1 MTILK
6 NRCVCAGTV
15 FLQSPSLC
23 HYQEN
28 KNNLT
33 YGILFNTRMKSHQE
47 ISQYRSIA
55 CLFFLEC
62 KMAGTAT
69 SSQCAEVTLKNL
81 IPKLQI
87 KLSECQRKDIVIIIS
102 TSSNLWLY
110 IVLTKKIFYTKP
122 NDLITSQI
130 LE

>member
-1 MTILK
+1 
-6 NRCVCAGTV
+6 
-15 FLQSPSLC
+15 
-23 HYQEN
+23 
-28 KNNLT
+28 
-33 YGILFNTRMKSHQE
+33 
-47 ISQYRSIA
+47 
-55 CLFFLEC
+55 
-62 KMAGTAT
+62 MAGTAT

-87 KLSECQRKDIVIIIS
+87 KLSECQRKDIVIIIA
-102 TSSNLWLY
+102 TSSNLRLY

>member
-1 MTILK
+1 
-6 NRCVCAGTV
+6 
-15 FLQSPSLC
+15 
-23 HYQEN
+23 
-28 KNNLT
+28 
-33 YGILFNTRMKSHQE
+33 
-47 ISQYRSIA
+47 
-55 CLFFLEC
+55 
-62 KMAGTAT
+62 MAGTAT

-87 KLSECQRKDIVIIIS
+87 KLSECQCKDIVIIIS

-110 IVLTKKIFYTKP
+110 IVPNKKIFYTKP

>member
-1 MTILK
+1 
-6 NRCVCAGTV
+6 
-15 FLQSPSLC
+15 
-23 HYQEN
+23 
-28 KNNLT
+28 
-33 YGILFNTRMKSHQE
+33 MKSHQE

-62 KMAGTAT
+62 NMAGTAT

>member
-1 MTILK
+1 MSVWELFFTITKFVSLSRKQKQPNLK
-6 NRCVCAGTV
+6 HLVQYKNEKSPRYITV
-15 FLQSPSLC
+15 QI
-23 HYQEN
+23 N
-28 KNNLT
+28 
-33 YGILFNTRMKSHQE
+33 
-47 ISQYRSIA
+47 
-55 CLFFLEC
+55 CLPFFFLEC

-81 IPKLQI
+81 ISKLQI

>member
-1 MTILK
+1 
-6 NRCVCAGTV
+6 
-15 FLQSPSLC
+15 
-23 HYQEN
+23 
-28 KNNLT
+28 
-33 YGILFNTRMKSHQE
+33 
-47 ISQYRSIA
+47 
-55 CLFFLEC
+55 
-62 KMAGTAT
+62 MAGTAT

-110 IVLTKKIFYTKP
+110 IVPNKKIFYTKP

>member
-1 MTILK
+1 
-6 NRCVCAGTV
+6 
-15 FLQSPSLC
+15 
-23 HYQEN
+23 
-28 KNNLT
+28 
-33 YGILFNTRMKSHQE
+33 
-47 ISQYRSIA
+47 
-55 CLFFLEC
+55 
-62 KMAGTAT
+62 MAGTAT

-102 TSSNLWLY
+102 TSSNLRLY

>member
-1 MTILK
+1 
-6 NRCVCAGTV
+6 
-15 FLQSPSLC
+15 
-23 HYQEN
+23 
-28 KNNLT
+28 
-33 YGILFNTRMKSHQE
+33 
-47 ISQYRSIA
+47 
-55 CLFFLEC
+55 
-62 KMAGTAT
+62 MAGTAT
-69 SSQCAEVTLKNL
+69 NSQCAEVTLKNL

-87 KLSECQRKDIVIIIS
+87 KLSECQRKDIVIIIL

>member
-1 MTILK
+1 
-6 NRCVCAGTV
+6 
-15 FLQSPSLC
+15 
-23 HYQEN
+23 
-28 KNNLT
+28 
-33 YGILFNTRMKSHQE
+33 
-47 ISQYRSIA
+47 
-55 CLFFLEC
+55 
-62 KMAGTAT
+62 MAGTAT
-69 SSQCAEVTLKNL
+69 SSQCTEVTLKNL

-110 IVLTKKIFYTKP
+110 IVPNKKIFYTKP

>member
-1 MTILK
+1 
-6 NRCVCAGTV
+6 
-15 FLQSPSLC
+15 
-23 HYQEN
+23 
-28 KNNLT
+28 
-33 YGILFNTRMKSHQE
+33 
-47 ISQYRSIA
+47 
-55 CLFFLEC
+55 
-62 KMAGTAT
+62 MAGTAT

-87 KLSECQRKDIVIIIS
+87 KLSECQRKDIVIIIA

>member
-1 MTILK
+1 MCLCG
-6 NRCVCAGTV
+6 NC

-33 YGILFNTRMKSHQE
+33 YNILFNTRMKSHQE

-55 CLFFLEC
+55 CLFFFLEC

>member
-1 MTILK
+1 
-6 NRCVCAGTV
+6 
-15 FLQSPSLC
+15 
-23 HYQEN
+23 
-28 KNNLT
+28 
-33 YGILFNTRMKSHQE
+33 
-47 ISQYRSIA
+47 
-55 CLFFLEC
+55 
-62 KMAGTAT
+62 MAGTAT

-87 KLSECQRKDIVIIIS
+87 KLSECQRKDIVIIIA

-110 IVLTKKIFYTKP
+110 TVLTKKIFYIKP

>member
-1 MTILK
+1 
-6 NRCVCAGTV
+6 
-15 FLQSPSLC
+15 
-23 HYQEN
+23 
-28 KNNLT
+28 
-33 YGILFNTRMKSHQE
+33 
-47 ISQYRSIA
+47 
-55 CLFFLEC
+55 
-62 KMAGTAT
+62 MAGTAT

-87 KLSECQRKDIVIIIS
+87 KLSECQRKDIVIIIL

>member
-1 MTILK
+1 MCLCG
-6 NRCVCAGTV
+6 NC

-33 YGILFNTRMKSHQE
+33 YSILFKTRMKSHQE

>member
-1 MTILK
+1 
-6 NRCVCAGTV
+6 
-15 FLQSPSLC
+15 
-23 HYQEN
+23 
-28 KNNLT
+28 
-33 YGILFNTRMKSHQE
+33 
-47 ISQYRSIA
+47 
-55 CLFFLEC
+55 
-62 KMAGTAT
+62 MAGTAT
-69 SSQCAEVTLKNL
+69 NSQCAEVTLKNL

-102 TSSNLWLY
+102 TSSNLRLY

>member
-1 MTILK
+1 
-6 NRCVCAGTV
+6 
-15 FLQSPSLC
+15 
-23 HYQEN
+23 
-28 KNNLT
+28 
-33 YGILFNTRMKSHQE
+33 
-47 ISQYRSIA
+47 
-55 CLFFLEC
+55 
-62 KMAGTAT
+62 MAGTAT

-81 IPKLQI
+81 IPKIQI

-102 TSSNLWLY
+102 TSSNLRLY